1 VDLSMAERKAVT
13 MQMIKRYPNVSR
25 TEKGRMLDE
34 LCELTGWTRRHARR
48 ALQGARTG
56 AIDRPRKPKERT
68 YGPDVLGPLRV
79 VWAVLDGPSGK
90 RLAPFM
96 SEIVQALER
105 AEELSIA
112 SEVRMKL
119 LRVSPA
125 TIDRMLA
132 EDRRR
137 LRVKGRSGTK
147 PGSMLKRQIPI
158 RTFAQWD
165 EDRPGF
171 CEVDLVGHDGGAP
184 AGEFCQTLDLTCVKT
199 GWTEPRALK
208 TKSQRWV
215 TEALGDIEQDLP
227 FPLLGVDCD
236 NGGEFINVELFNWCA
251 DRGITFTRSRP
262 YRKND
267 NCFARAEE
275 LAGGP
280 PAGGLPALRHRSGA
294 GLPPRAVRP
303 SPALHQ
309 LLPAPDETGVQDA
322 RRVQADKALRLRPHA
337 LPAGT
342 RLPRG
347 HRGGQGGDDRDLPGA
362 EPSGAQTGHRPVPG
376 PADRDRQ
383 EQAGDE
389 KGGGT
394 LTGSPLQEN
403 DVLAAGFED
412 IFGEATGAGFE
423 DILT

>member
-1 VDLSMAERKAVT
+1 VGLSMAERKAVT
-13 MQMIKRYPNVSR
+13 KQMIKRYPKASKA
-25 TEKGRMLDE
+25 EKGRMLDE

-56 AIDRPRKPKERT
+56 AIDRPRRPKERT
-68 YGPDVLGPLRV
+68 YGPDVLGPLRL

-96 SEIVQALER
+96 PEIVEALER
-105 AEELSIA
+105 AGELGVA
-112 SEVRMKL
+112 PEVRGKL

-158 RTFAQWD
+158 RTFAEWD
-165 EDRPGF
+165 EDSPGF
-171 CEVDLVGHDGGAP
+171 CEVDLVGHDGGMAY
-184 AGEFCQTLDLTCVKT
+184 GEFCQTLDLTCVKT

-208 TKSQRWV
+208 AKSQRWV
-215 TEALGDIEQDLP
+215 TQALSDIERALP

-251 DRGITFTRSRP
+251 DRGITFTRSALPQERQLL
-262 YRKND
+262 R
-267 NCFARAEE
+267 RAEE

-280 PAGGLPALRHRSGA
+280 PAGGLPALRHRAGA
-294 GLPPRAVRP
+294 HLPAGALQPP
-303 SPALHQ
+303 PALHQ
-309 LLPAPDETGVQDA
+309 LLPAPDEAGVQDP
-322 RRVQADKALRLRPHA
+322 RRGQGDQALRHRPHA
-337 LPAGT
+337 LPAGP

-347 HRGGQGGDDRDLPGA
+347 HRAGQGGTDRDLPGA
-362 EPSGAQTGHRPVPG
+362 EPRGAQTGHRPLPG
-376 PADRDRQ
+376 SAHRHRQ
-383 EQAGDE
+383 EQARAE
-389 KGGGT
+389 EGGGT

-403 DVLAAGFED
+403 DVLEAGFED